1 MEARSAATEAPSA
14 SASSSLEE
22 WMASALTVTSMTAS
36 ASISASKPS
45 TSTCCVSDGDADRVS
60 ERRFRVDKCVMDM
73 PVATEVG
80 AKDDD
85 GKFGMEEE
93 ADDDEEEEAKAFR
106 ACRSAQ

>member
-1 MEARSAATEAPSA
+1 
-14 SASSSLEE
+14 
-22 WMASALTVTSMTAS
+22 
-36 ASISASKPS
+36 
-45 TSTCCVSDGDADRVS
+45 
-60 ERRFRVDKCVMDM
+60 MDM